1 MGLKIGRDD
10 VGSLEGIYRRINGRR
25 EMPCSIFGW
34 NSLCHFIIR
43 WRNIQEDFEVLSNEI
58 CQLRIFTRHR
68 YTENI
73 NQIS

>member
-1 MGLKIGRDD
+1 
-10 VGSLEGIYRRINGRR
+10 
-25 EMPCSIFGW
+25 MPCSIFGW